1 MKKKFHRDRFKKKIQ
16 FDFSW
21 YSSQNLKGTYREK
34 SFYLPNWLRERSS
47 GKRGE
52 ELREQ
57 VLSLKNRLVTWNVFV
72 HSKVSYKWSSIVAP
86 QLLQSKSLPQFQWNY
101 TAKPISFTPPPIFV
115 HFGWKF
121 SDRNS
126 KFFAII
132 RVDVSSNCKQESQ
145 ENIVQSGVG
154 PLWKLNRCPRFL
166 LIQKTLPRTRD
177 SAASFF
183 TAKSFLPFSRA
194 RSNYSWIELF
204 LQKIFSIFS
213 FNISF
218 KTDDSYYEGNFSL
231 SLLRV
236 KNRLRLFTK
245 IFSSHVRMLLG
256 YCFDGEVERL
266 RFSVS
271 ISCHG

>member
-218 KTDDSYYEGNFSL
+218 KTDDSYYEGNFFS
-231 SLLRV
+231 
-236 KNRLRLFTK
+236 
-245 IFSSHVRMLLG
+245 FSSSREKSATVIYKNFFLTRQDAFRLLFRRWSG
-256 YCFDGEVERL
+256 TFTV
-266 RFSVS
+266 
-271 ISCHG
+271 